1 MISGRAVA
9 EPKQAGAAPAA
20 RMPVQQRSRE
30 RVERMLAS
38 ALQLIEVKGS
48 DALKMSEVADRAG
61 VPIGSLYQ
69 FFADKTAIIH
79 RLAERCA
86 EESRTCIADGLA
98 GVRDVEG
105 LRRAFS
111 QLYDIYYGL
120 FLAEPA
126 RRDIWFAV
134 QADKDLRALEIAES
148 RYNGAVLADV
158 VKRLRPE
165 ADPLALETS
174 AFLVMSLGE
183 ATMRLAVSVDAAEGK
198 VLMEGYKRIAL
209 KELLGE

>member
-1 MISGRAVA
+1 MQ
-9 EPKQAGAAPAA
+9 K
-20 RMPVQQRSRE
+20 RSRE
-30 RVERMLAS
+30 RVERMLTA
-38 ALQLIEVKGS
+38 ALELIAIKGS
-48 DALKMSEVADRAG
+48 DALRMSEVADRAG

-98 GVRDVEG
+98 DIRDVEG
-105 LRRAFS
+105 LKRAFS
-111 QLYDIYYGL
+111 ALYDTYYEL

-148 RYNGAVLADV
+148 RYNGAVLAELL
-158 VKRLRPE
+158 KRLRPE
-165 ADPLALETS
+165 ADPAALETS
-174 AFLVMSLGE
+174 AFLIMSLGE
-183 ATMRLAVSVDAAEGK
+183 ATLRLAVSVDPVEGRL
-198 VLMEGYKRIAL
+198 LMDGYKRVAL
-209 KELLGE
+209 KELLGD